1 MYIDIFCVITYV
13 FYYILVSSFPAIS
26 RPIKIIQTRNNRL
39 SNRFFPYKD
48 IETEAILTIDDDI
61 NMLTDDEVEFG

>member
-1 MYIDIFCVITYV
+1 MFS
-13 FYYILVSSFPAIS
+13 VSSFPAIS
-26 RPIKIIQTRNNRL
+26 KSIKIIQTRYNKL

-61 NMLTDDEVEFG
+61 NMLTEDEVEFG

>member
-1 MYIDIFCVITYV
+1 MKYILKINLILSF
-13 FYYILVSSFPAIS
+13 LVSSFPAIS

-61 NMLTDDEVEFG
+61 NMLTEDEVEFG